1 MVDVSRLLGAAPTAT
16 VASSSR
22 SGGGA
27 GHVKKANKKMLGM
40 TAHSHGVAVGTVV
53 SVDTASGVLLV
64 RDGDAQHEWIHIANV
79 TLTGSYVK
87 PTKLIKEGGC
97 PGYRYE

>member
-1 MVDVSRLLGAAPTAT
+1 MVDVSRLLGPAPTAT

-27 GHVKKANKKMLGM
+27 GDVKQGDKKMLGM
-40 TAHSHGVAVGTVV
+40 TAHLNGVAVGTVV
-53 SVDTASGVLLV
+53 SVDTKSGVLLV
-64 RDGDAQHEWIHIANV
+64 RDGDAKNQWVHIENV

-97 PGYRYE
+97 PGFRYE

>member
-1 MVDVSRLLGAAPTAT
+1 MVDISRILGPAPTT
-16 VASSSR
+16 MVMSTSKG
-22 SGGGA
+22 GGGA
-27 GHVKKANKKMLGM
+27 GDVKKGNKKMLGM

-64 RDGDAQHEWIHIANV
+64 RDGDAQHQSFHIANV